1 MKKILIDT
9 NSINGRRSALID
21 GDKLIDFDLEFE
33 GNNFQK
39 GSIHKGKITKIEG
52 SLEAIF
58 VELGS
63 SRHGFLPFKEL
74 SPEYFDPS
82 KTGMDRF
89 KIKEG
94 DNIVVQIEKEERV
107 NKGAALSTYVSLASR
122 YIVLMTNHP
131 TGGGI
136 SRRIHGEERDKIKNL
151 LDALDI
157 PENMSVIIRTAGIDK
172 QIEELKWDLEYL
184 KKLWV
189 EVSTAIKGS
198 KSSQLIYADQS
209 LIQKTIRDYFKEEI
223 GELVVDNEEDF
234 KSAKTYANKI
244 VPDFI
249 EKIKL
254 YDDEVPLFASY
265 GIESKIESAF
275 SREVKLKSGASLVI
289 DSGEALTS
297 IDINSAKSTKGGD
310 IEETALKTNLEA
322 ASEIGKQVKLRD
334 LGGLIVIDFIDME
347 DPKSNEKVERAMY
360 ESTKQDHARIQLDKI
375 SRFGLMEMSRQRI
388 KPALNDLMG
397 KTIWVR
403 SVASVCESIF
413 RLITE
418 KSINNK
424 SSILMLKVS
433 PNVANELL
441 NRYRPNLDQLE
452 RKFSNKIMTFIDPYK
467 QNDNYTIEIKKN
479 AYFDY
484 ESELDESSKG
494 FQNRTTY
501 NVKVPKK
508 QNKALVQDVEFRNI
522 PKVDSNRKGLL
533 DSLFNFFKGE
543 EEKPKPKQRRKY
555 NPRKGNQN
563 LRRNPRQN
571 RNKNPNF
578 KENKNP
584 NFKENKNPNFKENKN
599 FKSNEKV
606 QKNSKVS
613 DTESKKPVR
622 KQIVKKPTKPRS
634 GNVKP
639 APTPAPKAIDDNIG
653 NRIEP
658 TKKKTVRRAK
668 NDPRAGS

>member
-189 EVSTAIKGS
+189 EVETAIKGS

-223 GELVVDNEEDF
+223 GELVVDNEDDF

-275 SREVKLKSGASLVI
+275 SREVKLQSGASLVI

-322 ASEIGKQVKLRD
+322 ASEIGKQIKLRD

-484 ESELDESSKG
+484 EQELEDSSKA

-508 QNKALVQDVEFRNI
+508 QNKALVEDVEFRNI
-522 PKVDSNRKGLL
+522 PKIDSNKKGLL

-543 EEKPKPKQRRKY
+543 EDKPKPKQRRKY
-555 NPRKGNQN
+555 NTRNKGKQN

-571 RNKNPNF
+571 RNKNS
-578 KENKNP
+578 
-584 NFKENKNPNFKENKN
+584 NFKENKN
-599 FKSNEKV
+599 FKNNERV

-613 DTESKKPVR
+613 EASPKKPVR
-622 KQIVKKPTKPRS
+622 KPVAKKPSKPRS

-639 APTPAPKAIDDNIG
+639 APTPAPKPIDDNIG

-658 TKKKTVRRAK
+658 AKKKTVRRAK

>member
-9 NSINGRRSALID
+9 NSINGRRSALIE

-39 GSIHKGKITKIEG
+39 GSIHKGKVTKIEG

-74 SPEYFDPS
+74 SAEYFDPS
-82 KTGMDRF
+82 KSGDERF

-94 DNIVVQIEKEERV
+94 DDIVVQIQKEERV
-107 NKGAALSTYVSLASR
+107 NKGAALSTYISLASR

-131 TGGGI
+131 NGGGI
-136 SRRIHGEERDKIKNL
+136 SRRIHGEERDKIKNHIE
-151 LDALDI
+151 ALNV

-189 EVSTAIKGS
+189 EVGSAIKGS
-198 KSSQLIYADQS
+198 KATQLIYADQS
-209 LIQKTIRDYFKEEI
+209 LIQKTIRDYFKEDI

-234 KSAKTYANKI
+234 NSAKTYTTKI
-244 VPDFI
+244 VPEFI

-254 YDDEVPLFASY
+254 YNEEVPLFASY
-265 GIESKIESAF
+265 GIETKIESAF

-322 ASEIGKQVKLRD
+322 AAEIGKQVKLRD

-347 DPKSNEKVERAMY
+347 DPKNNEKVERAMY
-360 ESTKQDHARIQLDKI
+360 ESTKLDHARIQLDKI

-397 KTIWVR
+397 KTVWVR

-413 RLITE
+413 RLVTE

-441 NRYRPNLDQLE
+441 NRYRSNLDQLE
-452 RKFSNKIMTFIDPYK
+452 RKFSTKIMTFIDPYK

-484 ESELDESSKG
+484 EYELEESSKA

-508 QNKALVQDVEFRNI
+508 SKKALVEDVEFRNI
-522 PKVDSNRKGLL
+522 PKVDNNKKGLL

-543 EEKPKPKQRRKY
+543 EEPKPTRKKF
-555 NPRKGNQN
+555 NPRRGKPNS
-563 LRRNPRQN
+563 RRSSNPN
-571 RNKNPNF
+571 RNKNTS
-578 KENKNP
+578 
-584 NFKENKNPNFKENKN
+584 
-599 FKSNEKV
+599 FKSNKKFKPNEK
-606 QKNSKVS
+606 
-613 DTESKKPVR
+613 TEKQVRKPLANTKKPVKPSASKKPL
-622 KQIVKKPTKPRS
+622 KPKS
-634 GNVKP
+634 GNVKV
-639 APTPAPKAIDDNIG
+639 APEATPKPVDDNIG
-653 NRIEP
+653 NRKVP
-658 TKKKTVRRAK
+658 VKKKQVRRAK
-668 NDPRAGS
+668 NDPRS

>member
-94 DNIVVQIEKEERV
+94 ENIVVQIEKEERV

-189 EVSTAIKGS
+189 EVSSAIKGS

-223 GELVVDNEEDF
+223 GELVVDNEEDY

-484 ESELDESSKG
+484 ENELEESSKA

-508 QNKALVQDVEFRNI
+508 QNKALVEDVEFRNI
-522 PKVDSNRKGLL
+522 PKIDSNKKGLL

-543 EEKPKPKQRRKY
+543 EDKPKPKQRRKY
-555 NPRKGNQN
+555 NPRKGKQN

-571 RNKNPNF
+571 RNKNPNY
-578 KENKNP
+578 KD
-584 NFKENKNPNFKENKN
+584 NKNPNFKENKN
-599 FKSNEKV
+599 FKSNEKI
-606 QKNSKVS
+606 QKNPKVT

-622 KQIVKKPTKPRS
+622 KQVVKKSTKPRS

-639 APTPAPKAIDDNIG
+639 VPTPAPKPIDDNIG

>member
-9 NSINGRRSALID
+9 NSINGRRSALIE

-74 SPEYFDPS
+74 SAQYFDPS
-82 KTGMDRF
+82 KSGDDRF

-94 DNIVVQIEKEERV
+94 DDIVIQIQKEERV
-107 NKGAALSTYVSLASR
+107 NKGAALSTYISLASR

-131 TGGGI
+131 NGGGI
-136 SRRIHGEERDKIKNL
+136 SRRIHGEERDKIKSHIE
-151 LDALDI
+151 ALNV

-189 EVSTAIKGS
+189 EVDSAIKGS
-198 KSSQLIYADQS
+198 RATQLIYADQS
-209 LIQKTIRDYFKEEI
+209 LIQKTIRDYFKEDI
-223 GELVVDNEEDF
+223 GELVVDNEDDF
-234 KSAKTYANKI
+234 NSAKTYTNKI

-254 YDDEVPLFASY
+254 YDEEVPLFASY

-322 ASEIGKQVKLRD
+322 AAEIGKQVKLRD

-347 DPKSNEKVERAMY
+347 EQKNNEKVERAMY
-360 ESTKQDHARIQLDKI
+360 ESTKLDHARIQLDKI

-397 KTIWVR
+397 KTVWVR

-418 KSINNK
+418 KSINNQ

-441 NRYRPNLDQLE
+441 NRYRSNLDQLE

-479 AYFDY
+479 AYFD
-484 ESELDESSKG
+484 
-494 FQNRTTY
+494 
-501 NVKVPKK
+501 
-508 QNKALVQDVEFRNI
+508 
-522 PKVDSNRKGLL
+522 
-533 DSLFNFFKGE
+533 
-543 EEKPKPKQRRKY
+543 
-555 NPRKGNQN
+555 
-563 LRRNPRQN
+563 
-571 RNKNPNF
+571 
-578 KENKNP
+578 
-584 NFKENKNPNFKENKN
+584 
-599 FKSNEKV
+599 
-606 QKNSKVS
+606 
-613 DTESKKPVR
+613 
-622 KQIVKKPTKPRS
+622 
-634 GNVKP
+634 
-639 APTPAPKAIDDNIG
+639 
-653 NRIEP
+653 
-658 TKKKTVRRAK
+658 
-668 NDPRAGS
+668 

>member
-136 SRRIHGEERDKIKNL
+136 SRRIHGEERDKIKSL

-189 EVSTAIKGS
+189 EVETAIKGS

-223 GELVVDNEEDF
+223 GELVVDNEDDF

-275 SREVKLKSGASLVI
+275 SREVKLQSGASLVI

-322 ASEIGKQVKLRD
+322 ASEIGKQIKLRD

-484 ESELDESSKG
+484 EQELEESSKA

-508 QNKALVQDVEFRNI
+508 QNKALVEDVEFRNI
-522 PKVDSNRKGLL
+522 PKIDSNKKGLL

-543 EEKPKPKQRRKY
+543 EDKPKPKQRRKY
-555 NPRKGNQN
+555 NPRNKGKQN

-571 RNKNPNF
+571 RNKNSNF
-578 KENKNP
+578 KD
-584 NFKENKNPNFKENKN
+584 NKN
-599 FKSNEKV
+599 FKNNERV

-613 DTESKKPVR
+613 EASPKKPVR
-622 KQIVKKPTKPRS
+622 KPVAKKPSKPRS

-639 APTPAPKAIDDNIG
+639 APTPAPKPIDDNIG

-658 TKKKTVRRAK
+658 AKKKTVRRAK